1 MNKTRLS
8 EIITARGLQRKE
20 IAKDLEIE
28 RRTLDNYINEST
40 LMNSDMVKRMA
51 QYLNVSTDYLLGL
64 DEIDDEF
71 LNEKLDHI
79 FNDLKE
85 IVYYINKKK

>member
-1 MNKTRLS
+1 MKKTRLN

-51 QYLNVSTDYLLGL
+51 QYLNVSTDYLLGI
-64 DEIDDEF
+64 DELDDEF

-79 FNDLKE
+79 FNELKE
-85 IVYYINKKK
+85 IVYYINKKR

>member
-1 MNKTRLS
+1 MKKTRLY

-51 QYLNVSTDYLLGL
+51 QYLNVSTDYLLGI
-64 DEIDDEF
+64 DELDDEF

-79 FNDLKE
+79 FNELKE